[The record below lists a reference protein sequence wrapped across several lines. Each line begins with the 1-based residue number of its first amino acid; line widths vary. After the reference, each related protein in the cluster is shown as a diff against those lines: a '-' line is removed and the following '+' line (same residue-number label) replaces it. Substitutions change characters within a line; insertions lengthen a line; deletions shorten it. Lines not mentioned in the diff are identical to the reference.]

1 MKRTILLTGDW
12 NLKGEGERPEGSLTK
27 INIKARVPG
36 HVHQDLLE
44 AECIRDP
51 GYRKQADE
59 CSWVE
64 HWHWTYSREFEIDR
78 LDGRRAVLEFE
89 GLDTFADVILNGTR
103 VARTDNMFIHYR
115 FDVSEL
121 LRTGTNELE
130 VRFRTVAEGFAN
142 KPYIGRG
149 AAFTSERLYVRRMQ
163 CTFGWDWV
171 GRLVSY
177 GIWRPVS
184 LVFEDIGTIDDLY
197 VHTKAIDGR
206 GAAIGFALETS
217 RQVEQPMRVEAAILD
232 PSGRIVW
239 QTSRKLLGNK
249 LELTADLAEPELWW
263 PAGYGGQPLYKAV
276 AKLYG
281 EAGIVDER
289 MCSFGVRTVRI
300 EQLQD
305 RPGSDEARMTEKLR
319 ALDTEW
325 DLNGDRPGS
334 GFTLLVNGVPIYCKG
349 ANWVPSDP
357 FPSRI
362 PNSHYENLLCLARDA
377 GMTMLRCWGGGIYEP
392 EHFWESCDKLGIVVF
407 QDFMMA
413 CGTYPEEDGE
423 WASSLAVEAEG
434 VIRLLRN
441 RPSLIWWNGD
451 NENGM
456 FDDEENPD
464 YPGRAIAE
472 RITGRLC
479 AELDPSR
486 PFLPT
491 SPFGGNKNNSFT
503 IGTAHYTGA
512 LLDMFEVFR
521 DTDLRQ
527 YRSYFAGLLSRFCPE
542 FPMFGTP
549 EIHTLRRFMSEEDL
563 NDPSF
568 DMLEYHTKNHPG
580 LVDFSLFGA
589 LRTLAVKLMPPAV
602 STVERIR
609 RMSYVQ
615 HEITRLVVESYRRNR
630 PYTSGI
636 LFWMFNDC
644 WPASG
649 WSLVDYFGYPKG
661 GYYGFKKAARPV
673 IASIERQET
682 EGGYAFWVCNDK
694 PEAIRGRG
702 RLRALKL
709 DGTADDASR
718 WTREFGF
725 EIEGGTSSVIATVH
739 LEELDALM
747 DDSRVLVMDIEGPFG
762 EDRCVYFAGIPADM
776 ELEPSGV
783 RMESRTEGAE
793 GGRLTVAADRY
804 AKAVLLHGE
813 YVFSDNYFDLL
824 PGERRTIDYR
834 RLAAG
839 TTADAIEEREI
850 ELFSWN

>member
-12 NLKGEGERPEGSLTK
+12 KLKGERPEGGPAS
-27 INIKARVPG
+27 IAIDARVPG
-36 HVHQDLLE
+36 HVHQDLL
-44 AECIRDP
+44 AAGLIADP
-51 GYRKQADE
+51 GYRKQAED
-59 CSWVE
+59 CAWVE
-64 HWHWTYSREFEIDR
+64 HWRWTYAREFEVDR
-78 LDGRRAVLEFE
+78 LDAGRTVLEFE
-89 GLDTFADVILNGTR
+89 GLDTFADVYLNGTR
-103 VARTDNMFIHYR
+103 VARTDNMFVRYR
-115 FDVSEL
+115 IDVSGL

-130 VRFRTVAEGFAN
+130 VRFRTVAEGIEN
-142 KPYIGRG
+142 KPYVGRG

-177 GIWRPVS
+177 GIWRPVR
-184 LVFEDIGTIDDLY
+184 LVFEDAAAIDDLY
-197 VHTKAIDGR
+197 VYTKAIDGR
-206 GAAIGFALETS
+206 GAAVGFALEAS
-217 RQVEQPMRVEAAILD
+217 RHDGQPLSVEVAILD
-232 PSGRIVW
+232 PSGRVVW
-239 QTSRKLLGNK
+239 QATRKLLGNK
-249 LELTADLAEPELWW
+249 LELTADLTEPELWW

-276 AKLYG
+276 AKLRG

-289 MCSFGVRTVRI
+289 ACAFGIRTVRI

-305 RPGSDEARMTEKLR
+305 RAGSAEARMTERLR
-319 ALDTEW
+319 ARSAEW
-325 DLNGDRPGS
+325 DRNGDRPGS
-334 GFTLLVNGVPIYCKG
+334 GFALLVNGVPVYCKG

-362 PNSHYENLLCLARDA
+362 PDSHYGNLLRLARDA

-392 EHFWESCDKLGIVVF
+392 EPFWDECDKLGILVF

-423 WASSLAVEAEG
+423 WTSSLAIEAEG
-434 VIRLLRN
+434 VIRSLRS
-441 RPSLIWWNGD
+441 RPSLVWWNGD

-456 FDDEENPD
+456 FDGEEDPD
-464 YPGRAIAE
+464 YPGRKIAE

-491 SPFGGNKNNSFT
+491 SPFGGDKNNSFT

-512 LLDMFEVFR
+512 LFEMFDYLRHTEMR
-521 DTDLRQ
+521 D

-549 EIHTLRRFMSEEDL
+549 EIHSLRRFMSEEDL

-580 LVDFSLFGA
+580 LVDFTLFRA
-589 LRTLAVKLMPPAV
+589 LEMLADKLLPPAV
-602 STVERIR
+602 GTVEKVR

-615 HEITRLVVESYRRNR
+615 HELTRLVVEAYRRNR
-630 PYTSGI
+630 PYTGGI

-649 WSLVDYFGYPKG
+649 WSLIDYYGFPKG

-673 IASIERQET
+673 AASIAREEEDGR
-682 EGGYAFWVCNDK
+682 YAFWVCNDR
-694 PEAIRGRG
+694 PEAIRGTG
-702 RLRALKL
+702 TLRVLKL
-709 DGTADDASR
+709 AGTADDSAG
-718 WTREFGF
+718 WTREFDF
-725 EIEGGTSSVIATVH
+725 EVAAGTSSAVAMA
-739 LEELDALM
+739 LAEELDSKL
-747 DDSRVLVMDIEGPFG
+747 DDGRVLVMDIAGPFG
-762 EDRCVYFAGIPADM
+762 EDRCAYFAGLPADM
-776 ELEPSGV
+776 KLRPSGA
-783 RMESRTEGAE
+783 RIESRRDETA
-793 GGRLTVAADRY
+793 GGSLVVTADRY

-813 YVFSDNYFDLL
+813 FVFSDNYFDLL

-834 RLAAG
+834 RPITAAG
-839 TTADAIEEREI
+839 VVEDEGNGAIELI
-850 ELFSWN
+850 SWN